1 MLFQGSSGAVFD
13 IDVECLRPNQREQHE
28 AQVAAG
34 ELTPVPP
41 RSKRATK
48 PAE

>member
-13 IDVECLRPNQREQHE
+13 IDVDALRPNQREQHE

-34 ELTPVPP
+34 ELTPVQPKP
-41 RSKRATK
+41 KRAAK